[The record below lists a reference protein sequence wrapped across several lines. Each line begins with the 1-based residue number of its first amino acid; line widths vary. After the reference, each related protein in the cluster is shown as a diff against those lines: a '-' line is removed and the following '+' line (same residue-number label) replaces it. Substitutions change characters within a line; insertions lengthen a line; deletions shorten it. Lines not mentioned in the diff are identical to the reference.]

1 MFDVRAICL
10 VQSVTFYL
18 TKELPDLR
26 LFEMATFESLGART
40 MMVLVRWSVGTKRL
54 GWQPRT

>member
-26 LFEMATFESLGART
+26 LCVMVPFESLGART
-40 MMVLVRWSVGTKRL
+40 TMVLGR
-54 GWQPRT
+54 